1 MGLMR
6 LVIESKAF
14 ESTIAAPS
22 QGVTSSSGLTIK
34 ADIDFKT
41 VSLRPHSHVFRLCPI
56 ITFDC
61 CRFTMY
67 LRSFPSYINEV

>member
-1 MGLMR
+1 MWADERVLGT
-6 LVIESKAF
+6 KAF

-41 VSLRPHSHVFRLCPI
+41 VSN
-56 ITFDC
+56 TFH
-61 CRFTMY
+61 F
-67 LRSFPSYINEV
+67 I